1 MTDWNPAEII
11 GTKPNPLSY
20 SLYSE
25 LITDYIW
32 SKSRANFN
40 YCDLGETPLMFSF
53 LGTPFIDLR
62 ADFNSFIPNN
72 LNENLKNKLVTYYLN
87 EFKKKPEFYFDKV
100 ESELILS
107 NVDFSIKRKIK
118 KLRKNF

>member
-40 YCDLGETPLMFSF
+40 YCDLERDAFDVQF
-53 LGTPFIDLR
+53 LR
-62 ADFNSFIPNN
+62 NSF
-72 LNENLKNKLVTYYLN
+72 Y
-87 EFKKKPEFYFDKV
+87 
-100 ESELILS
+100 
-107 NVDFSIKRKIK
+107 
-118 KLRKNF
+118 